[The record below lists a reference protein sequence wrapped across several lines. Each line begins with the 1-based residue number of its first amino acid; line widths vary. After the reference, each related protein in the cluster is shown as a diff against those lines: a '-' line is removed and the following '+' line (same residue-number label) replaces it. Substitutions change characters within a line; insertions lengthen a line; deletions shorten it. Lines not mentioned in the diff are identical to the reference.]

1 MPPVPRRLMTYIV
14 PLGAAGLLAL
24 AACSSSSGTTA
35 NSTSNV
41 SSPQVAAIKKT
52 VAQMQDA
59 QTTWTG
65 PTTGPVASP
74 GKRIVYLS
82 GQESNSLDAAY
93 GQYLQ
98 QAAKKIGW
106 TVTIIDG
113 QGTPTGW
120 LAGMDQA
127 IALHPAGIII
137 FADATSL
144 QKPIAIAQADHIPVV
159 GLHASQTAGPGYGL
173 YTNIQEDAAA
183 IGRAEADYAIADSNG
198 TAHVIIVTHNEYG
211 IAVIKSDAM
220 KSELTKCAGCK
231 LLSYVNFPA
240 ADADTRMA
248 QIATSWVSTYGESFY
263 AMTVGDNDWDFAVPA
278 LSAGGASTG
287 SIKLIGSDGT
297 ATAYQRIRAGDFE
310 VATVPEPAQEE
321 ADYAIYQMNRA
332 LHGLS
337 ADTWY
342 PPIYLVTHSNV
353 NTEGGAQDQF
363 DPDNNY
369 EEIFTSLLTTGHS

>member
-1 MPPVPRRLMTYIV
+1 MTYIV

-24 AACSSSSGTTA
+24 AACGSSSGATA
-35 NSTSNV
+35 SSTSNV
-41 SSPQVAAIKKT
+41 SPQVAAIKKT

-82 GQESNSLDAAY
+82 GQESNSLDASY

-144 QKPIAIAQADHIPVV
+144 QQPIAVARADHIPVV
-159 GLHASQTAGPGYGL
+159 GLHASQTTGPGYGL
-173 YTNIQEDAAA
+173 YANIQEDAAA
-183 IGRAEADYAIADSNG
+183 IGRAEADYAIADSDG

-220 KSELTKCAGCK
+220 KSELAKCKGCK

-248 QIATSWVSTYGESFY
+248 QIATDWVSTYGESFY

-278 LSAGGASTG
+278 LSAGGASSG
-287 SIKLIGSDGT
+287 SIKLVGSDGT
-297 ATAYQRIRAGDFE
+297 ATAYQRIKAGDDFQ

-332 LHGLS
+332 LHGLP
-337 ADTWY
+337 ADAWY

-353 NTEGGAQDQF
+353 NAEGGDQDQF
-363 DPDNNY
+363 DPANNY
-369 EEIFTSLLTTGHS
+369 EQIFTSLLTTGKS

>member
-1 MPPVPRRLMTYIV
+1 MSPGPRHLMTYLV

-24 AACSSSSGTTA
+24 AACSSSAGAAASP
-35 NSTSNV
+35 TSAV
-41 SSPQVAAIKKT
+41 SPQVAAIKKT
-52 VAQMQDA
+52 VAQMQDP

-98 QAAKKIGW
+98 QAAEKIGW

-120 LAGMDQA
+120 LAGMNQA
-127 IALHPAGIII
+127 IALDPAGIVI

-144 QKPIAIAQADHIPVV
+144 QQPIAVAHADHIPVV
-159 GLHASQTAGPGYGL
+159 GLHASQTTGPGYGL

-183 IGRAEADYAIADSNG
+183 IGRAEADYAIGDSNG

-220 KSELTKCAGCK
+220 KSELAKCKGCK
-231 LLSYVNFPA
+231 VLSYVNFPA

-248 QIATSWVSTYGESFY
+248 QIATSWVSTYGDSFY
-263 AMTVGDNDWDFAVPA
+263 AMTVGDNDWDYAVPA
-278 LSAGGASTG
+278 LSAGGASSG

-297 ATAYQRIRAGDFE
+297 ATAYQRIRASSFE
-310 VATVPEPAQEE
+310 VATVPEPAQEK

-332 LHGLS
+332 LHGLP
-337 ADTWY
+337 ADTPFGWTARMSW
-342 PPIYLVTHSNV
+342 PPMRMPSSHSS
-353 NTEGGAQDQF
+353 TRTWDWCH
-363 DPDNNY
+363 P
-369 EEIFTSLLTTGHS
+369 

>member
-1 MPPVPRRLMTYIV
+1 MCSDHRRLIHYVT
-14 PLGAAGLLAL
+14 PLGAAAGLLAL
-24 AACSSSSGTTA
+24 AACGTSSGATTT
-35 NSTSNV
+35 STSRV
-41 SSPQVAAIKKT
+41 SSQVAAIEKT
-52 VAQMQDA
+52 VAQMQAA

-65 PTTGPVASP
+65 PTSGPVASP

-98 QAAKKIGW
+98 QAAQKIGW

-113 QGTPTGW
+113 LGTPTGW
-120 LAGMDQA
+120 LAGMNQA
-127 IALHPAGIII
+127 VALHPAGIVI

-144 QKPIAIAQADHIPVV
+144 QEPIAAANAEHIPVI
-159 GLHASQTAGPGYGL
+159 GLHASETTGPGYGL

-183 IGRAEADYAIADSNG
+183 IGRAEADYAIAESNG

-211 IAVIKSDAM
+211 IAIIKSDAM
-220 KSELTKCAGCK
+220 KSEIAKCPGCK
-231 LLSYVNFPA
+231 LLTYVNFPA

-248 QIATSWVSTYGESFY
+248 QIATSWVSKYGDSFY
-263 AMTVGDNDWDFAVPA
+263 AMTVGDNDWDYAVPA
-278 LSAGGASTG
+278 LSAGGASPDD
-287 SIKLIGSDGT
+287 IKLIGSDGT

-332 LHGLS
+332 LHGLPP
-337 ADTWY
+337 DTWY

-353 NTEGGAQDQF
+353 NAEGGAQDVF
-363 DPDNNY
+363 DPGNNY
-369 EEIFTSLLTTGHS
+369 QQIFTSLLTTGHS

>member
-1 MPPVPRRLMTYIV
+1 MTSDRRRLASYV
-14 PLGAAGLLAL
+14 APLWAAGLLAL
-24 AACSSSSGTTA
+24 AACSSSSGTATTA
-35 NSTSNV
+35 TSKL
-41 SSPQVAAIKKT
+41 SPQVAAIKKT
-52 VAQMQDA
+52 VGQMLAA

-65 PTTGPVASP
+65 PAAGPVAAA

-93 GQYLQ
+93 GQSLQ

-120 LAGMDQA
+120 LAGMNQA
-127 IALHPAGIII
+127 VALHPAGIII

-144 QKPIAIAQADHIPVV
+144 QKPIAAATAAHIPVV
-159 GLHASQTAGPGYGL
+159 GLHASQTTGPGYGL

-183 IGRAEADYAIADSNG
+183 IGRAEADYAIAESNG

-211 IAVIKSDAM
+211 IAAIKSNAM
-220 KSELTKCAGCK
+220 KSEIAKCPGCK
-231 LLSYVNFPA
+231 LLSFTNFPA

-248 QIATSWVSTYGESFY
+248 QIATSWVSKYGDSFY
-263 AMTVGDNDWDFAVPA
+263 AMTVGDNDWDYAVPA
-278 LSAGGASTG
+278 LSAGGASPG

-297 ATAYQRIRAGDFE
+297 ATAYRRIRASQFE

-332 LHGLS
+332 LHHMQ
-337 ADTWY
+337 ADAWY
-342 PPIYLVTHSNV
+342 PPIYLVTHANV
-353 NTEGGAQDQF
+353 NAEGGNKDVF

-369 EEIFTSLLTTGHS
+369 EQHFTSLLTTGHS

>member
-1 MPPVPRRLMTYIV
+1 MPPAHRRLMTYIA

-24 AACSSSSGTTA
+24 AACGSSSGAATTSKA
-35 NSTSNV
+35 TL
-41 SSPQVAAIKKT
+41 SPQVAAIKKT
-52 VAQMQDA
+52 VAQMQDK

-98 QAAKKIGW
+98 QAAAKIGW

-127 IALHPAGIII
+127 IALHPAGIVI

-144 QKPIAIAQADHIPVV
+144 QKPIAVAQADHIPVV
-159 GLHASQTAGPGYGL
+159 GLHASQTTGPGYGL

-183 IGRAEADYAIADSNG
+183 IGRAEADYAIADSDG

-211 IAVIKSDAM
+211 IAIIKSDAM
-220 KSELTKCAGCK
+220 KTELAKCSGCK

-248 QIATSWVSTYGESFY
+248 QIATSWVSEYGDSFY
-263 AMTVGDNDWDFAVPA
+263 ALTVGDNDWDYAVPA
-278 LSAGGASTG
+278 LSAGGASPG
-287 SIKLIGSDGT
+287 SLKLIGSDGT
-297 ATAYQRIRAGDFE
+297 ATAYQRIRASDFE

-321 ADYAIYQMNRA
+321 SDYAIYQMNRA
-332 LHGLS
+332 LHGLP
-337 ADTWY
+337 ADTWF
-342 PPIYLVTHSNV
+342 PPIYLVTHANV
-353 NTEGGAQDQF
+353 NAEGGAQDEF

-369 EEIFTSLLTTGHS
+369 EKIFTSLLTTGHS